1 MRGTYFSKYYASP
14 TYDPR
19 EVIYYTHITL
29 LKVKMLVA
37 QSCVILCHP
46 MNCSLP
52 GSSVHAILQARIL
65 EWVAIPFSRWS
76 SEFRDRTWVS
86 GIASRFFTIWAMREA
101 LLYSYVSIIEF
112 IGWESQS
119 SRRTP
124 VDRDTALSSKLNYL
138 PYLWL
143 SFLI

>member
-1 MRGTYFSKYYASP
+1 MRGTNFSKYYASP

-29 LKVKMLVA
+29 LKVKVLVA

-52 GSSVHAILQARIL
+52 GSSVHGTLQARIL

-86 GIASRFFTIWAMREA
+86 CIASRFFTIWAMREA

-119 SRRTP
+119 PRRTP
-124 VDRDTALSSKLNYL
+124 VHRDTALSSKLNYL

>member
-52 GSSVHAILQARIL
+52 GSSVHGTLQARIL

>member
-52 GSSVHAILQARIL
+52 GSSVHGTLQARIL

-86 GIASRFFTIWAMREA
+86 SIASRFFTIWAMREA